1 MINEPN
7 KLVEARTA
15 LDRAE
20 VDLTDPNKFSELKRA
35 INSLLQ
41 LISGVSPL
49 IEKDIARRLVM
60 ESRSRVLS
68 EIRLVL
74 SKVESSYA
82 AGYLEHLNNVMEM
95 FVDANL
101 PDDPEF
107 SACKEQL
114 LTKCREYVLVA
125 PAAAGSLE
133 NSNLLHADVSKKK
146 ETRAAAP
153 QNEFCFRKNG
163 EVRRLPYAESL
174 RAIAYSLEM
183 LRIRAFELEKMGD
196 FYVVRSESLTETHE
210 WILKNNL
217 AEQTSDSPVPDR
229 ETTQLTVGN
238 GWLCYGP
245 LDIARLNAR
254 LETKDNGLFG
264 LEERCETDKLARLLA
279 SLGEHLD
286 SIKATGFE
294 ISWASDSVSV
304 EYHTSD
310 GAYERK
316 SFTPEK
322 LQQLALRSKFRRS
335 RHNNLIGSR

>member
-7 KLVEARTA
+7 QLLKARTA
-15 LDRAE
+15 LNRAE

-41 LISGVSPL
+41 LISGLSPL

-68 EIRLVL
+68 EVRLIL
-74 SKVESSYA
+74 SKVESYEP
-82 AGYLEHLNNVMEM
+82 GYLEHLNNVMEI

-114 LTKCREYVLVA
+114 LTKCHEYVLVA
-125 PAAAGSLE
+125 PAPAGSLE
-133 NSNLLHADVSKKK
+133 NSSLLHADFPKKN
-146 ETRAAAP
+146 EAQEAAP
-153 QNEFCFRKNG
+153 KRDFYFRKNG

-174 RAIAYSLEM
+174 RAIGHSLEM
-183 LRIRAFELEKMGD
+183 LRLRAFELEKAGD
-196 FYVVRSESLTETHE
+196 FYVVRSASLTETHE

-217 AEQTSDSPVPDR
+217 AEPSSDSPVPDP
-229 ETTQLTVGN
+229 ETTQLTVGD

-254 LETKDNGLFG
+254 LKIKGNEVFGFEET
-264 LEERCETDKLARLLA
+264 CEADKLARLLA
-279 SLGEHLD
+279 TLGQHLD
-286 SIKATGFE
+286 SIKATEFE
-294 ISWASDSVSV
+294 ISWAPDSISV

-310 GAYERK
+310 GAHERK
-316 SFTPEK
+316 SFPLEK
-322 LQQLALRSKFRRS
+322 LQQLALGAKFRRS

>member
-7 KLVEARTA
+7 KLVVARTA
-15 LDRAE
+15 LNRAE
-20 VDLTDPNKFSELKRA
+20 VDLTDPNKLSELKRA

-49 IEKDIARRLVM
+49 IEKDIGRRLVM

-68 EIRLVL
+68 EVRLIL
-74 SKVESSYA
+74 PKVESYEPE
-82 AGYLEHLNNVMEM
+82 YLEHLNNVMEM

-101 PDDPEF
+101 PGDPEF

-114 LTKCREYVLVA
+114 LTKCRAYVLVA
-125 PAAAGSLE
+125 PAPGVSLN
-133 NSNLLHADVSKKK
+133 NSNLLHADFSTKK
-146 ETRAAAP
+146 ETQAAGP
-153 QNEFCFRKNG
+153 QNDFYLRKNG
-163 EVRRLPYAESL
+163 EVRRLPYAKSL
-174 RAIAYSLEM
+174 RAIGHSLEM
-183 LRIRAFELEKMGD
+183 LHLRAFELEKAGD
-196 FYVVRSESLTETHE
+196 FYVVRSASLTETHE

-217 AEQTSDSPVPDR
+217 AEQSSDSPIPDS

-254 LETKDNGLFG
+254 ERKKKDNHVSGF
-264 LEERCETDKLARLLA
+264 EPRCETDKLAQLLA
-279 SLGEHLD
+279 TLGEHLD
-286 SIKATGFE
+286 IIKAIGFE
-294 ISWASDSVSV
+294 IAWAPDAISV

-310 GAYERK
+310 GAHERK

-322 LQQLALRSKFRRS
+322 LQQLALGAKFRRS

>member
-20 VDLTDPNKFSELKRA
+20 VDLTDPNKFSDLKRA

-68 EIRLVL
+68 EVRLIL
-74 SKVESSYA
+74 SKVESCESE
-82 AGYLEHLNNVMEM
+82 YLEHLNNVMGM

-107 SACKEQL
+107 SACKDQL
-114 LTKCREYVLVA
+114 LTQCREYVLVA
-125 PAAAGSLE
+125 PAPAGSLG
-133 NSNLLHADVSKKK
+133 NSNLLHADFSKTK
-146 ETRAAAP
+146 EAQTPGA
-153 QNEFCFRKNG
+153 QNDFHFRKNG
-163 EVRRLPYAESL
+163 ESRRLNYAESL
-174 RAIAYSLEM
+174 RAIAHSLEM

-196 FYVVRSESLTETHE
+196 FYVVRSESLTKTHE

-217 AEQTSDSPVPDR
+217 AEETSDSPLPDP
-229 ETTQLTVGN
+229 ETTEFTVGD
-238 GWLCYGP
+238 GRLCYGP

-254 LETKDNGLFG
+254 EIKRRDNH
-264 LEERCETDKLARLLA
+264 EQTCETDKLPQLLGT
-279 SLGEHLD
+279 LGEHLD

-294 ISWASDSVSV
+294 ISWAPDSVSV
-304 EYHTSD
+304 EYYTSD
-310 GAYERK
+310 GARERK
-316 SFTPEK
+316 SFTLEK
-322 LQQLALRSKFRRS
+322 LHQLALGSKFRRS
-335 RHNNLIGSR
+335 SRNSLIGSR